1 MFRGVG
7 QEKECSDGGVLM
19 SEKKNS
25 GRMPRAVTYEK
36 DEIEDPNR
44 LLRKR
49 RGVKI
54 ISETVKGAY
63 ENV

>member
-1 MFRGVG
+1 
-7 QEKECSDGGVLM
+7 M
-19 SEKKNS
+19 SIRKPKI
-25 GRMPRAVTYEK
+25 RAIVK
-36 DEIEDPNR
+36 DEIEDPNQ

-54 ISETVKGAY
+54 ISETKKGAY

>member
-1 MFRGVG
+1 
-7 QEKECSDGGVLM
+7 M